1 MKHYKAAP
9 ERAGN
14 LVNAGRRKG
23 RKVGKPRGKTCQ
35 WTAELDDILKVAWA
49 RGGLSAARRA
59 IRQHQPT
66 WSWYS
71 VKKRAAALNLCR
83 RPARRWTKADEN
95 HLLWS
100 IDSNASLALIAERI
114 GRTVAAVRSK
124 LRNLDYT
131 AESLGGYKVKDLAD
145 MFAVPPARIQYWVAE
160 KLLLTKGGR
169 ITDRS
174 VSKFLADHPSKIPF
188 ESLSVDMQ
196 NWLREMGYPSVG
208 GKPKAA
214 GASNE

>member
-1 MKHYKAAP
+1 M
-9 ERAGN
+9 
-14 LVNAGRRKG
+14 KG
-23 RKVGKPRGKTCQ
+23 RKFGKPRGKTCT
-35 WTAELDDILKVAWA
+35 WTADLDEILRTAWVQ
-49 RGGLSAARRA
+49 GGLRAARRA
-59 IRQHQPT
+59 IRQQEPT

-71 VKKRAAALNLCR
+71 IKKHAAALGLCR
-83 RPARRWTKADEN
+83 RRARRWTKADEN

-100 IDSNASLALIAERI
+100 IDSNASLTTIAERI

-145 MFAVPPARIQYWVAE
+145 MFAVPPARVQYWVAE

-174 VSKFLADHPSKIPF
+174 VSNFLADHPEKIPF
-188 ESLSVDMQ
+188 ESLRVDMQ
-196 NWLREMGYPSVG
+196 NWLREMGYPSGG

-214 GASNE
+214 GAANE